1 MKKLFFIAVAIFSA
15 TTFNSC
21 RKETI
26 IERVEVQKGNL
37 IYSGMGA
44 PDPKLGNIGDYYLDV
59 ATSELYGSKTA
70 QGWGTPL
77 SLRGPQGP
85 AGTPGIQGTPGANGT
100 NGTNGVTPHIGN
112 NGNWFIG
119 STDTGIK
126 AQGPQGA
133 QGTPGANG
141 TNGTNGVTPHIG
153 NNGNWFIG
161 STDTGIKAQG
171 PQGATGAQGV
181 SGKDGTKIYAGQG
194 APSDSKGYE
203 GDWYIDTQN
212 KRLYGPKG
220 ATNWSN
226 SYISLGVESSLTS
239 PQPKPISSNL
249 YKLSADGKVLEK
261 WYNYDGQNVNADM
274 AADPV
279 LSKITRIKSRAFY
292 ERSIRMVTIP
302 NGVTVIESLAFF
314 RNSLSSIVIP
324 PSVKVIESAAFMSN
338 DLTRLVIPSTVERIG
353 DEAFRNNNFH
363 TIIFER
369 ETPPQM
375 DDIFAANYTT
385 TNIYV
390 PARSVDIYK
399 KAMPRYAHRIK
410 PKP

>member
-1 MKKLFFIAVAIFSA
+1 M
-15 TTFNSC
+15 
-21 RKETI
+21 
-26 IERVEVQKGNL
+26 
-37 IYSGMGA
+37 
-44 PDPKLGNIGDYYLDV
+44 
-59 ATSELYGSKTA
+59 
-70 QGWGTPL
+70 
-77 SLRGPQGP
+77 
-85 AGTPGIQGTPGANGT
+85 
-100 NGTNGVTPHIGN
+100 
-112 NGNWFIG
+112 
-119 STDTGIK
+119 
-126 AQGPQGA
+126 
-133 QGTPGANG
+133 
-141 TNGTNGVTPHIG
+141 
-153 NNGNWFIG
+153 
-161 STDTGIKAQG
+161 
-171 PQGATGAQGV
+171 
-181 SGKDGTKIYAGQG
+181 
-194 APSDSKGYE
+194 
-203 GDWYIDTQN
+203 
-212 KRLYGPKG
+212 
-220 ATNWSN
+220 
-226 SYISLGVESSLTS
+226 GVESSLTS

-375 DDIFAANYTT
+375 DDIFVANYTT

>member
-1 MKKLFFIAVAIFSA
+1 MKKLFFIAVAIFST

-85 AGTPGIQGTPGANGT
+85 AGTPGI
-100 NGTNGVTPHIGN
+100 
-112 NGNWFIG
+112 
-119 STDTGIK
+119 
-126 AQGPQGA
+126 

-375 DDIFAANYTT
+375 DDIFVANYTT

>member
-1 MKKLFFIAVAIFSA
+1 MKKLFFIAVAIFST

-100 NGTNGVTPHIGN
+100 NGTNGVTPHIGS

-375 DDIFAANYTT
+375 DDIFVANYTT